1 MAPVIAAA
9 LISAAATMAKAQAD
23 KKAAAGQNKGGNYQV
38 DIKAPDSN
46 TSSQPQMQIEQYNAP
61 QKSNNNNSNGAMID
75 AASGV
80 GKAIIEDK
88 LNNQN
93 NNSISTLGWQSSD
106 ERLKN
111 IFGDN
116 EDAIKAFAKINA
128 IEFTYNDKAKEIPN
142 GESNGVDDDK
152 HFGVKAQELAENPL
166 TESAVKKDPLSEY
179 LEVDTKELTMANTAI
194 ISEIC
199 KRILILEKVL
209 GIKVV

>member
-9 LISAAATMAKAQAD
+9 IIGAASTLAKSQQD
-23 KKAAAGQNKGGNYQV
+23 KRAAAGQGQDRNYQV
-38 DIKAPDSN
+38 EIN
-46 TSSQPQMQIEQYNAP
+46 TGDDNGMKIDQYEKPQTS
-61 QKSNNNNSNGAMID
+61 SNNNKGAIID
-75 AASGV
+75 AAGNV
-80 GKAIIEDK
+80 IDK
-88 LNNQN
+88 VVT
-93 NNSISTLGWQSSD
+93 SKMESSD

-116 EDAIKAFAKINA
+116 EDAIKVFANLDA
-128 IEFTYNDKAKEIPN
+128 IKFTYNDKAKEIPDSE
-142 GESNGVDDDK
+142 GKGVDDDM
-152 HFGVKAQELAENPL
+152 HYGLKAQDLAKNPL
-166 TESAVKKDPLSEY
+166 TESAVKKDPLSDY

>member
-9 LISAAATMAKAQAD
+9 LISAAATMAKAKQD
-23 KKAAAGQNKGGNYQV
+23 QKANAAQGGGDYSV
-38 DIKAPDSN
+38 DVKTPQSGN
-46 TSSQPQMQIEQYNAP
+46 TNSQPQMQIEEYKPAG
-61 QKSNNNNSNGAMID
+61 KSQGNNKGAMID
-75 AASGV
+75 AASDV
-80 GKAIIEDK
+80 IGKAVSSG
-88 LNNQN
+88 NNGGSN
-93 NNSISTLGWQSSD
+93 YSGWISSD

-128 IEFTYNDKAKEIPN
+128 IEFTYNDKAKELPN

>member
-9 LISAAATMAKAQAD
+9 LISAAATMAKAKQD
-23 KKAAAGQNKGGNYQV
+23 QKANAAQGGGDYSV
-38 DIKAPDSN
+38 DVKTPQSGN
-46 TSSQPQMQIEQYNAP
+46 TNSQPQMQIEEYKPAG
-61 QKSNNNNSNGAMID
+61 KSQGNNKGAMID
-75 AASGV
+75 AASDV
-80 GKAIIEDK
+80 IGKAVSSG
-88 LNNQN
+88 NNGGSN
-93 NNSISTLGWQSSD
+93 FSGWISSD

-199 KRILILEKVL
+199 KRILIIEKVL

>member
-9 LISAAATMAKAQAD
+9 LISAAATMAKAKQD
-23 KKAAAGQNKGGNYQV
+23 QKANAAQGGGDYSV
-38 DIKAPDSN
+38 DVKTPQSGN
-46 TSSQPQMQIEQYNAP
+46 TNSQPQMQIEEYKPAG
-61 QKSNNNNSNGAMID
+61 KSQGNNKGAMID
-75 AASGV
+75 AASDV
-80 GKAIIEDK
+80 IGKAVSSG
-88 LNNQN
+88 NNGGSN
-93 NNSISTLGWQSSD
+93 FSGWISSD

-128 IEFTYNDKAKEIPN
+128 IEFTYNDKAKELPN

>member
-9 LISAAATMAKAQAD
+9 LIGAASTLAKSQQD
-23 KKAAAGQNKGGNYQV
+23 KRAAAGQGQDRNYQV
-38 DIKAPDSN
+38 EIN
-46 TSSQPQMQIEQYNAP
+46 TGDDNGMKIDQDEKPQTS
-61 QKSNNNNSNGAMID
+61 SNNNKGAIID
-75 AASGV
+75 AAGNV
-80 GKAIIEDK
+80 IDK
-88 LNNQN
+88 VVT
-93 NNSISTLGWQSSD
+93 SKMESSD

-116 EDAIKAFAKINA
+116 EDAIKVFANLNA
-128 IEFTYNDKAKEIPN
+128 IKFTYNDKAKEIPDSE
-142 GESNGVDDDK
+142 GKGVDDDL
-152 HFGVKAQELAENPL
+152 HYGLKAQDLAKNPL
-166 TESAVKKDPLSEY
+166 TESAVKKDPLSDY

>member
-9 LISAAATMAKAQAD
+9 LIGAASTLAKSQQD
-23 KKAAAGQNKGGNYQV
+23 KRAAAGQGQDRNYQV
-38 DIKAPDSN
+38 EIN
-46 TSSQPQMQIEQYNAP
+46 TGDDNGMKIDQYEKPQTS
-61 QKSNNNNSNGAMID
+61 SNNNKGAIID
-75 AASGV
+75 AAGNV
-80 GKAIIEDK
+80 VDK
-88 LNNQN
+88 VVT
-93 NNSISTLGWQSSD
+93 SKMESSD

-116 EDAIKAFAKINA
+116 EDAIKVFANLNA
-128 IEFTYNDKAKEIPN
+128 IKFTYNDKAKEIPDSE
-142 GESNGVDDDK
+142 GKGVDDDM
-152 HFGVKAQELAENPL
+152 HYGLKAQDLAKNPL

>member
-1 MAPVIAAA
+1 MALPAVVAAA
-9 LISAAATMAKAQAD
+9 LISAAATMAKSQAD
-23 KKAAAGQNKGGNYQV
+23 KRANAGNGAGGNYQV
-38 DIKAPDSN
+38 DVKAPDSGN
-46 TSSQPQMQIEQYNAP
+46 GNQPQMQIEEYKAP
-61 QKSNNNNSNGAMID
+61 QKSGGNNSNGAMID
-75 AASGV
+75 AASDV
-80 GKAIIEDK
+80 IGKAVSSG
-88 LNNQN
+88 NNGGSN
-93 NNSISTLGWQSSD
+93 FSGWISSD

>member
-1 MAPVIAAA
+1 MALPAVVAAA
-9 LISAAATMAKAQAD
+9 LISAAATMAKSQAD
-23 KKAAAGQNKGGNYQV
+23 KRANAGNGAGGNYQV
-38 DIKAPDSN
+38 DVKAPDSGN
-46 TSSQPQMQIEQYNAP
+46 GNQPQMQIEEYKAP
-61 QKSNNNNSNGAMID
+61 QKSNNSNSNGAMID

-80 GKAIIEDK
+80 GKAIIENK
-88 LNNQN
+88 L
-93 NNSISTLGWQSSD
+93 SSD

-128 IEFTYNDKAKEIPN
+128 IEFTYNDKAKELPN

>member
-9 LISAAATMAKAQAD
+9 LIGAASTLAKSQQD
-23 KKAAAGQNKGGNYQV
+23 KRAAAGQGQDRNYQV
-38 DIKAPDSN
+38 EIN
-46 TSSQPQMQIEQYNAP
+46 TCDDNGMKIDQYEKPQTS
-61 QKSNNNNSNGAMID
+61 SNNNKGAIID
-75 AASGV
+75 AAGNV
-80 GKAIIEDK
+80 IDK
-88 LNNQN
+88 VVT
-93 NNSISTLGWQSSD
+93 SKMESSD

-116 EDAIKAFAKINA
+116 EDAIKVFANLNA
-128 IEFTYNDKAKEIPN
+128 IKFTYNDKAKEIPDSE
-142 GESNGVDDDK
+142 GKGVDDDL
-152 HFGVKAQELAENPL
+152 HYGLKAQDLAKNPL
-166 TESAVKKDPLSEY
+166 TESAVKKDPLSDY

>member
-9 LISAAATMAKAQAD
+9 LIGAASTLAKSQQD
-23 KKAAAGQNKGGNYQV
+23 KRAAAGQGQDRNYQV
-38 DIKAPDSN
+38 EIN
-46 TSSQPQMQIEQYNAP
+46 TGDDNGMKIDQYEKPQTS
-61 QKSNNNNSNGAMID
+61 SNNNKGAIID
-75 AASGV
+75 AAGNV
-80 GKAIIEDK
+80 IDK
-88 LNNQN
+88 VVT
-93 NNSISTLGWQSSD
+93 SKMESSD

-116 EDAIKAFAKINA
+116 EDAIKVFANLNA
-128 IEFTYNDKAKEIPN
+128 IKFTYNDKAKEIPDSE
-142 GESNGVDDDK
+142 GKGVDDDI
-152 HFGVKAQELAENPL
+152 HYGLKAQDLAKNPL

>member
-9 LISAAATMAKAQAD
+9 LISAAASMAKSQQD
-23 KKAAAGQNKGGNYQV
+23 KRAAAGQTGEKNYQIDMNGGN
-38 DIKAPDSN
+38 N
-46 TSSQPQMQIEQYNAP
+46 NGGMQIANYQKP
-61 QKSNNNNSNGAMID
+61 QTSGGGDNSGAMID
-75 AASGV
+75 AAGDV
-80 GKAIIEDK
+80 IGKAVTSKME
-88 LNNQN
+88 
-93 NNSISTLGWQSSD
+93 SSD

-116 EDAIKAFAKINA
+116 EDAIKVFADLDA
-128 IEFTYNDKAKEIPN
+128 IKFTYNDKAKEIPDS
-142 GESNGVDDDK
+142 EEKGVDDDM
-152 HFGVKAQELAENPL
+152 HYGLKAQDLAKNPL
-166 TESAVKKDPLSEY
+166 TESAVKKDPLSDY

>member
-9 LISAAATMAKAQAD
+9 LIGAASTLAKSQQD
-23 KKAAAGQNKGGNYQV
+23 KRAAAGQGQDRNYQV
-38 DIKAPDSN
+38 EINTGDDSGMKIDQYEKPQ
-46 TSSQPQMQIEQYNAP
+46 TS
-61 QKSNNNNSNGAMID
+61 SNNNKGAIID
-75 AASGV
+75 AAGNV
-80 GKAIIEDK
+80 IDK
-88 LNNQN
+88 VVT
-93 NNSISTLGWQSSD
+93 SKMESSD

-116 EDAIKAFAKINA
+116 EDAIKVFANLNA
-128 IEFTYNDKAKEIPN
+128 IKFTYNDKAKEIP
-142 GESNGVDDDK
+142 GSEGKGVDDDI
-152 HFGVKAQELAENPL
+152 HYGLKAQDLAKNPL

>member
-9 LISAAATMAKAQAD
+9 LIGAASTLAKSQQD
-23 KKAAAGQNKGGNYQV
+23 KRAAAGQGQDRNYQV
-38 DIKAPDSN
+38 DINTGDDSGMKIDQYEKPQ
-46 TSSQPQMQIEQYNAP
+46 TS
-61 QKSNNNNSNGAMID
+61 SNNNKGAIID
-75 AASGV
+75 AAGNV
-80 GKAIIEDK
+80 VDK
-88 LNNQN
+88 VVT
-93 NNSISTLGWQSSD
+93 SKMESSD

-116 EDAIKAFAKINA
+116 EDAIKVFADLDA
-128 IEFTYNDKAKEIPN
+128 IKFTYNDKAKEIPDSE
-142 GESNGVDDDK
+142 GKGVDDDI
-152 HFGVKAQELAENPL
+152 HYGLKAQDLAKNPL
-166 TESAVKKDPLSEY
+166 TESAVKKDPLSDY

>member
-9 LISAAATMAKAQAD
+9 LIGAASTLAKSQQD
-23 KKAAAGQNKGGNYQV
+23 KRAAAGQGQDRNYQV
-38 DIKAPDSN
+38 EIN
-46 TSSQPQMQIEQYNAP
+46 TGDDNGMKIDQYEKPQTS
-61 QKSNNNNSNGAMID
+61 SNNNKGAIID
-75 AASGV
+75 AARNV
-80 GKAIIEDK
+80 VDK
-88 LNNQN
+88 VVT
-93 NNSISTLGWQSSD
+93 SKMESSD

-116 EDAIKAFAKINA
+116 EDAIKVFANLNA
-128 IEFTYNDKAKEIPN
+128 IKFTYNDKAKEIPDSE
-142 GESNGVDDDK
+142 GKGVDDDM
-152 HFGVKAQELAENPL
+152 HYGLKAQDLAKNPL
-166 TESAVKKDPLSEY
+166 TESAVKKDPLSDY

>member
-9 LISAAATMAKAQAD
+9 LIGAASTLAKSQQD
-23 KKAAAGQNKGGNYQV
+23 KRAAAGQGQDRNYQV
-38 DIKAPDSN
+38 EIN
-46 TSSQPQMQIEQYNAP
+46 TGDDNGMKIDQYEKPQTS
-61 QKSNNNNSNGAMID
+61 SNNNKGAIID
-75 AASGV
+75 AAGNV
-80 GKAIIEDK
+80 IDK
-88 LNNQN
+88 VVT
-93 NNSISTLGWQSSD
+93 SKMESSD

-116 EDAIKAFAKINA
+116 EDAIKVFANLNA
-128 IEFTYNDKAKEIPN
+128 IKFTYNDKAKEIPDSE
-142 GESNGVDDDK
+142 GKGVDDDL
-152 HFGVKAQELAENPL
+152 HYGLKAQDLAKNPL

>member
-9 LISAAATMAKAQAD
+9 LIGAASTLAKSQQD
-23 KKAAAGQNKGGNYQV
+23 KRAAAGQGQDRNYQV
-38 DIKAPDSN
+38 EIN
-46 TSSQPQMQIEQYNAP
+46 TGDDNGMKIDQYEKPQTS
-61 QKSNNNNSNGAMID
+61 SNNNKGAIID
-75 AASGV
+75 AAGNV
-80 GKAIIEDK
+80 VDK
-88 LNNQN
+88 VVT
-93 NNSISTLGWQSSD
+93 SKMESSD

-116 EDAIKAFAKINA
+116 EDAIKVFANLNA
-128 IEFTYNDKAKEIPN
+128 IKFTYNDKAKEIPDSE
-142 GESNGVDDDK
+142 GKGVDDDI
-152 HFGVKAQELAENPL
+152 HYGLKAQDLAKNPL
-166 TESAVKKDPLSEY
+166 TESAVKKDPLSDY

>member
-9 LISAAATMAKAQAD
+9 LIGAASTLAKSQQD
-23 KKAAAGQNKGGNYQV
+23 KRAAAGQGQDRNYQV
-38 DIKAPDSN
+38 EINTGDDSGMKIDQYEKPQ
-46 TSSQPQMQIEQYNAP
+46 SS
-61 QKSNNNNSNGAMID
+61 SNNNKGAIID
-75 AASGV
+75 AAGNV
-80 GKAIIEDK
+80 VDK
-88 LNNQN
+88 VVT
-93 NNSISTLGWQSSD
+93 SKMESSD

-116 EDAIKAFAKINA
+116 EDAIKVFANLNA
-128 IEFTYNDKAKEIPN
+128 IKFTYNDKAKEIPDSE
-142 GESNGVDDDK
+142 GKGVDDDL
-152 HFGVKAQELAENPL
+152 HYGLKAQDLAKNPL
-166 TESAVKKDPLSEY
+166 TESAVKKDPLSDY

>member
-9 LISAAATMAKAQAD
+9 LIGAASTLAKSQQD
-23 KKAAAGQNKGGNYQV
+23 KRAAAGQGQDRNYQV
-38 DIKAPDSN
+38 EIN
-46 TSSQPQMQIEQYNAP
+46 TGDDNGMKIDQYEKPQTS
-61 QKSNNNNSNGAMID
+61 SNNNKGAIID
-75 AASGV
+75 AAGNV
-80 GKAIIEDK
+80 VDK
-88 LNNQN
+88 VVT
-93 NNSISTLGWQSSD
+93 SKMESSD

-116 EDAIKAFAKINA
+116 EDAIKVFANLNA
-128 IEFTYNDKAKEIPN
+128 IKFTYNDKAKEIPDSE
-142 GESNGVDDDK
+142 GKGVDDDL
-152 HFGVKAQELAENPL
+152 HYGLKAQDLAKNPL

>member
-9 LISAAATMAKAQAD
+9 LISAAASMAKSQQD
-23 KKAAAGQNKGGNYQV
+23 KRAAAGQTGEKNYQIDMNGGNNNGGMNIDTYQ
-38 DIKAPDSN
+38 KPQ
-46 TSSQPQMQIEQYNAP
+46 TSGGG
-61 QKSNNNNSNGAMID
+61 NNSGAMID
-75 AASGV
+75 AAGDV
-80 GKAIIEDK
+80 IGKVVTSKME
-88 LNNQN
+88 
-93 NNSISTLGWQSSD
+93 SSD

-116 EDAIKAFAKINA
+116 EDAIKVFADLDA
-128 IEFTYNDKAKEIPN
+128 IKFTYNDKAKEIPDSE
-142 GESNGVDDDK
+142 GKGVDDDM
-152 HFGVKAQELAENPL
+152 HYGLKAQDLAKNPL
-166 TESAVKKDPLSEY
+166 TESAVKKDPLSDY